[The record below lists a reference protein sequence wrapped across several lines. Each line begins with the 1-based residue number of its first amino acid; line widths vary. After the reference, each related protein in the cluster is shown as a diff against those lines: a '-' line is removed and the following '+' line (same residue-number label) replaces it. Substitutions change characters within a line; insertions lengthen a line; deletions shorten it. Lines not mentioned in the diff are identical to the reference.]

1 MSSSPGLV
9 TVILFLLG
17 KKNASKNLDPFF
29 CYVNKTFKR
38 SFIPEFYAQDHREL
52 SYFPLGQTRGDSV
65 SQTDGQ
71 VTLLEG
77 ATLTVNCTYSATGYL
92 ILFWYVQY
100 PGEGPELF
108 LKATKANGKGTNK
121 GFEATYNTETTSFHL
136 EKASVQES
144 DSAVYYCALSDTVV
158 TETAGGAEHK
168 LGAATGPGSTVV
180 PTEPM
185 VVCLLVS
192 G

>member
-38 SFIPEFYAQDHREL
+38 NFIPEFYAQDHREL

-65 SQTDGQ
+65 SQMDGQ

-100 PGEGPELF
+100 PGEGNGNTLQYSYLENPMDGGAWQ
-108 LKATKANGKGTNK
+108 ATVHGVSKSRPRLSDFTFSPVYMHRISVPVHQRVQFPNTDTFPVCLN
-121 GFEATYNTETTSFHL
+121 FTETKPHCDFNIS
-136 EKASVQES
+136 S
-144 DSAVYYCALSDTVV
+144 C
-158 TETAGGAEHK
+158 
-168 LGAATGPGSTVV
+168 
-180 PTEPM
+180 
-185 VVCLLVS
+185 
-192 G
+192 